1 MRSIGMF
8 CFLCLTGIG
17 MLVAA
22 VPSDWRAD
30 VPEPV
35 IASEPGW
42 VDFYYYTWALADSNI
57 ETLDSQVVFGD
68 ARGESGLNGADIAW
82 MTAFT
87 RYVQNAHPKVDDPMA
102 ALDAFYSRQRA
113 DGMIPHNLDARLY
126 RVQRP
131 LFALGEWFYY
141 RHCADTV
148 RLRRVLPV
156 LDRFFQAVK
165 EKKGSPEGPYRDTF
179 QGNGMANRPRGP
191 FLIDLT
197 AQQALNALLISRMSR
212 DAGLEDLHQSYSDEY
227 NHLKRVINTIMWD
240 PEDRFYADLRF
251 NFEPFNRWSIASF
264 WPMWAHV
271 PDSARLQA
279 LISVLNDPM
288 NFNTPHRVT
297 TLGRQNDVFYTENG
311 TYWLGAVFST
321 TNTMVIKGLAANG
334 QDSLAT
340 EIANNHLLSMFFT
353 WIRGGTIHDNYN
365 QSTVGLPGG
374 RTRDLYVGTGG
385 ITPVSTLFEHI
396 LGIRVNAPE
405 LTLYWRLQRTDTH
418 GIRNLGWGNDWSHQ
432 TDLIATPE
440 VDSSWSVSVSSNARF
455 KLVISGAVDTTLS
468 VEQGEDQRFRVQ

>member
-1 MRSIGMF
+1 MF
-8 CFLCLTGIG
+8 WSFCLIGIG
-17 MLVAA
+17 MSVAA

-35 IASEPGW
+35 IGSEPGW
-42 VDFYYYTWALADSNI
+42 VDFYYYTWALADSNFESI
-57 ETLDSQVVFGD
+57 DSQVVFGD
-68 ARGESGLNGADIAW
+68 ARDESGLNGADIAW

-102 ALDAFYSRQRA
+102 ALDAFYSRQQA
-113 DGMIPHNLDARLY
+113 DGMIPHNLDAELY

-141 RHCADTV
+141 RHCADTL

-156 LDRFFQAVK
+156 LHRFFQAVR

-197 AQQALNALLISRMSR
+197 AQQALNALLLSRLSL
-212 DAGLEDLHQSYSDEY
+212 DAGFEEMHQTYAKEY
-227 NHLKRVINTIMWD
+227 RFLKTAINTIMWD
-240 PEDRFYADLRF
+240 QQDRFYADLRF
-251 NFEPFNRWSIASF
+251 NLEPFNRWSIASF
-264 WPMWAHV
+264 WPMWAEV
-271 PDSARLQA
+271 PNSARLQA
-279 LISVLNDPM
+279 LISALNDPM

-297 TLGRQNDVFYTENG
+297 TLGRQNDEFYTENG
-311 TYWLGAVFST
+311 TYWLGAVYGT
-321 TNTMVIKGLAANG
+321 TNTMVIKGLAANDK
-334 QDSLAT
+334 DSLAT
-340 EIANNHLLSMFFT
+340 EIASNHLLSMFFT

-385 ITPVSTLFEHI
+385 ITPIHTLFEHI
-396 LGIRVNAPE
+396 LGIRVDAPE
-405 LTLYWRLQRTDTH
+405 HTLHWRLHRTDTH
-418 GIRNLGWGNDWSHQ
+418 GIRNLGWGNDWAHR
-432 TDLIATPE
+432 TDLIATME
-440 VDSSWSVSVSSNARF
+440 ADSSRSITVSSNTPF
-455 KLVISGAVDTTLS
+455 KLLISGAVDTTLS
-468 VEQGEDQRFRVQ
+468 VERGEDQRFRVR